1 MKKLNFLNK
10 FDWVLFLSTIPLLV
24 AGLITMYSFS
34 EGSVFFIKQ
43 IQWIVIAVS
52 LFFLLVFIDLRF
64 LRRTYVLVGI
74 FVLMLLLLA
83 ILLITGQV
91 FQGARSWFDLG
102 IVSFQP
108 SEIMKIVL
116 ILVLAKYFSRRHV
129 EIANIKHIFIS
140 GIYALVPFL
149 LIFFQPDFGTAVI
162 IFLIWFGMVF
172 ASGISKK
179 HLLIIFTLSA
189 LSSGILWGFVFED
202 YQKNRV
208 LSFLDPYADIQGA
221 GYNAHQS
228 KIAVGSGELFGKGVG
243 FGTQSRLE
251 FLPEYHTDFIFAAF
265 AEEWG
270 FVGVLIIFLLFG
282 IIFWRILANSITGA
296 SNFEAL
302 FGIGLAILF
311 MSHFFIHIGTN
322 IGLLP
327 VTGTTIPFMS
337 YGGSHMLTV
346 FLGLGIL
353 MNMRGYSRRIHREDV
368 KNEFIGI

>member
-189 LSSGILWGFVFED
+189 LSLGILWGFVFED

>member
-179 HLLIIFTLSA
+179 HLLIIFTLSV
-189 LSSGILWGFVFED
+189 LSLGILWGFVFED

>member
-149 LIFFQPDFGTAVI
+149 LIFFQPDFGTA
-162 IFLIWFGMVF
+162 
-172 ASGISKK
+172 
-179 HLLIIFTLSA
+179 
-189 LSSGILWGFVFED
+189 
-202 YQKNRV
+202 
-208 LSFLDPYADIQGA
+208 
-221 GYNAHQS
+221 
-228 KIAVGSGELFGKGVG
+228 
-243 FGTQSRLE
+243 
-251 FLPEYHTDFIFAAF
+251 
-265 AEEWG
+265 
-270 FVGVLIIFLLFG
+270 
-282 IIFWRILANSITGA
+282 
-296 SNFEAL
+296 
-302 FGIGLAILF
+302 
-311 MSHFFIHIGTN
+311 
-322 IGLLP
+322 
-327 VTGTTIPFMS
+327 
-337 YGGSHMLTV
+337 
-346 FLGLGIL
+346 
-353 MNMRGYSRRIHREDV
+353 
-368 KNEFIGI
+368 